1 MRMLRIG
8 ILDDEKEYVESLSAY
23 LGRYGRGRWM
33 TAAFTDQEV
42 LKSYLKGKK
51 LDLIAGTNVRELK
64 KLQEEYSGLT
74 FLWLSDR
81 QDIKK
86 KDISFSFVYRF
97 QSAKVIGATIEN
109 MVNRAYMSGQK
120 EKTMVAVYS
129 PVGRCGK
136 TTMALKVVEN
146 ESYGKWLYIGME
158 DYSSFP
164 VQQESADNM
173 ENFVDSDN
181 FIYYLKE
188 HQSEKLLALAEKSAG
203 RIDSGWSVFDRKQV
217 GIEDMAWFK
226 NVLKESGYHGMVCD
240 FGTGVLQSY
249 DIFSLFDYILVPYLK
264 EEKALIKKNNFE
276 GLLKLYELDNEKIR
290 FVNMEN
296 KQEVME
302 KMDEVFRGE
311 GR

>member
-1 MRMLRIG
+1 MRVLRIG
-8 ILDDEKEYVESLSAY
+8 ILDDEREYVESLSAY
-23 LGRYGRGRWM
+23 LGRFGKGRWM

-42 LKSYLKGKK
+42 LKSYLKGKR
-51 LDLIAGTNVRELK
+51 LDLIASTSEEALK
-64 KLQEEYSGLT
+64 KLQEEYGGLI
-74 FLWLSDR
+74 FLWLSDQ

-86 KDISFSFVYRF
+86 KNVSFPFVYRF
-97 QSAKVIGATIEN
+97 QSAKVIGAAIEN
-109 MVNRAYMSGQK
+109 MVNRAYMSGQR
-120 EKTMVAVYS
+120 EKVMVVVYS

-136 TTMALKVVEN
+136 TTMALRVAEN

-164 VQQESADNM
+164 VQQERTDNM
-173 ENFVDSDN
+173 ENAVDSDN

-188 HQSEKLLALAEKSAG
+188 HQAEKLLALAEKSAG
-203 RIDSGWSVFDRKQV
+203 RIASGWSVWDRKQ
-217 GIEDMAWFK
+217 IDAEDMAWLK
-226 NVLKESGYHGMVCD
+226 NVLKDSGYYGMVCD

-276 GLLKLYELDNEKIR
+276 SLLKLYELDEEKIR
-290 FVNMEN
+290 FINMED

>member
-1 MRMLRIG
+1 MRVLKIG
-8 ILDDEKEYVESLSAY
+8 ILDDEREYVESLSAY
-23 LGRYGRGRWM
+23 LSRFGKGRWM
-33 TAAFTDQEV
+33 TAAFTDHEV
-42 LKSYLKGKK
+42 LKSYLKGKR
-51 LDLIAGTNVRELK
+51 LDLIAGTSEEELK
-64 KLQEEYSGLT
+64 KLQEEYGGLI

-81 QDIKK
+81 QDMKK
-86 KDISFSFVYRF
+86 KNVPFPSVYRF

-109 MVNRAYMSGQK
+109 MVNRVYMSGQR
-120 EKTMVAVYS
+120 EKVMVAVYS

-136 TTMALKVVEN
+136 TTMALRVAEN
-146 ESYGKWLYIGME
+146 ENYEKWLYIGME

-164 VQQESADNM
+164 AQQESTDNIK
-173 ENFVDSDN
+173 NSVDSDN

-188 HQSEKLLALAEKSAG
+188 HQAEKLLALAEKSAG
-203 RIDSGWSVFDRKQV
+203 RIVSGWSVFDRKQ
-217 GIEDMAWFK
+217 IDAEDMAWLK
-226 NVLKESGYHGMVCD
+226 NVLKDSGYYGIVCD

-249 DIFSLFDYILVPYLK
+249 DIFFLFDYILVPYLK

-276 GLLKLYELDNEKIR
+276 SLLKLYELDEEKIR
-290 FVNMEN
+290 FINMED

>member
-1 MRMLRIG
+1 MRVLRIG
-8 ILDDEKEYVESLSAY
+8 ILDDEREYVESLSAY
-23 LGRYGRGRWM
+23 LGRFGKGRWM

-42 LKSYLKGKK
+42 LKSYLKGKR
-51 LDLIAGTNVRELK
+51 LDLIASTSEEALK
-64 KLQEEYSGLT
+64 KLQEEYGGLI
-74 FLWLSDR
+74 FLWLSDQ

-86 KDISFSFVYRF
+86 KNVSFPSVYRF
-97 QSAKVIGATIEN
+97 QSAKVIGAAIEN
-109 MVNRAYMSGQK
+109 MVNRAYMSGQR
-120 EKTMVAVYS
+120 EKVMVVVYS

-136 TTMALKVVEN
+136 TTMALRVAEN
-146 ESYGKWLYIGME
+146 ESYGEWLYIGME

-164 VQQESADNM
+164 VQQERTDNM
-173 ENFVDSDN
+173 ENAVDSDN

-188 HQSEKLLALAEKSAG
+188 HQAEKLLALAEKSAG
-203 RIDSGWSVFDRKQV
+203 RIASGWSVWDRKQ
-217 GIEDMAWFK
+217 IDAEDMAWLK
-226 NVLKESGYHGMVCD
+226 NVLKDSGYYGMVCD

-276 GLLKLYELDNEKIR
+276 SLLKLYELDEEKIR
-290 FVNMEN
+290 FINMED